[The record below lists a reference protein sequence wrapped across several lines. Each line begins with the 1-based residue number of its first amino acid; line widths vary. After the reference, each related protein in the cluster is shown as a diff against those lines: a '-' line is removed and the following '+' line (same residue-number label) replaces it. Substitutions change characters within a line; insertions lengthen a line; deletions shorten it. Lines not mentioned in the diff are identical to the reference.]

1 MLNPKPI
8 LLCIFGYSNQLQSEF
23 MVPESRGISTTSIVS
38 KKLTMGGTTT
48 YNYVTG
54 DKGRLK
60 MEDMIVD
67 LLTKDA
73 KEIEDSITHYMQK
86 ARFFCSL
93 EIDFHDI
100 CMINICINIYM

>member
-1 MLNPKPI
+1 
-8 LLCIFGYSNQLQSEF
+8 
-23 MVPESRGISTTSIVS
+23 
-38 KKLTMGGTTT
+38 MGGTTT

-100 CMINICINIYM
+100 CMINICINIYMWYITWRHEPMYLRHCF